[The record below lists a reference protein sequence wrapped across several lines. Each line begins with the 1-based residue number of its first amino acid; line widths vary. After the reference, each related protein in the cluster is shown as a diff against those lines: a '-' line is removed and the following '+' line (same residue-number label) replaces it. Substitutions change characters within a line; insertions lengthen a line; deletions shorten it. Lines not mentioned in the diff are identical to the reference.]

1 MKTTTKTAEATAM
14 EKLRASPD
22 RTLPGMCFTLA
33 EQAALWDLKKKGVVD
48 VHEAS
53 RERSVRWVIVSAN
66 NACSSSGVRTK
77 EYAK

>member
-1 MKTTTKTAEATAM
+1 MKTTTKSAETTAL
-14 EKLRASPD
+14 EKLRAAPD

-53 RERSVRWVIVSAN
+53 RERSVRWVIC
-66 NACSSSGVRTK
+66 NA
-77 EYAK
+77 